1 MNILIQNSQVLR
13 EIDESAIVEM
23 MLSILRVLKCDE
35 DLELSILFTT
45 DEMIRKLNHEF
56 RGIDKPTDVLS
67 FPMMGVGPVDAIGD
81 IAISIQTAIRQ
92 SKEYEVSENERV
104 IRLLIHGLLHLLG
117 YDHEVSQVE
126 EDRMF
131 AKEEELMQKYGS
143 STIISTFDN
152 G

>member
-1 MNILIQNSQVLR
+1 MNILIQNSQILR

-23 MLSILRVLKCDE
+23 MISILHDLKCDE

-56 RGIDKPTDVLS
+56 RGVDKATDVLS

-81 IAISIQTAIRQ
+81 IAISVQTAIRQ
-92 SKEYEVSENERV
+92 AKEYSVPEGERV

-117 YDHEVSQVE
+117 YDHEVSQEE

-131 AKEEELMQKYGS
+131 AKEEELMQKYGG
-143 STIISTFDN
+143 ISLLRKDDL
-152 G
+152 